1 MPFDNDIATLIS
13 MTIMFIGALVVAIAS
28 LIPGR
33 RGRPNAV
40 MRLLDRLSKS

>member
-1 MPFDNDIATLIS
+1 MFENDVATLIS
-13 MTIMFIGALVVAIAS
+13 MVVMFVGALVVTIAA
-28 LIPGR
+28 LIPGK